1 MNCDITVFRIVRE
14 KKPKKTYIERHEH
27 EYFHYIYALNGHA
40 MIEVDYNQF
49 DVRERTLIMVPPR
62 VVHAIYSIEGF
73 IGLDIKFFCDS
84 DLTAQLDKIGYC
96 INKVTSYEDSILKS
110 IFFEAIQRKAF
121 YENMVNTHM
130 LEIIVRILRRKQKG
144 LFMLE
149 ENEFQNTLSEQLYFN
164 HFLHRVLDYIEQNI
178 DRDIKISELAQIC
191 NYNEN
196 YFSTYFKN
204 CTGYTPQKYINRKK
218 VEKALSLIIT
228 GDLTITQ
235 IADMLGFS
243 SIHYFSRVFKKELGV
258 SPSVYLGKTSIDIG
272 INIQKNKYTPASEF
286 EFLMKKMS

>member
-1 MNCDITVFRIVRE
+1 MDCNITVFRIVRE

-27 EYFHYIYALNGHA
+27 EYFHYIYALSGHA
-40 MIEVDYNQF
+40 MIEVGYNQF
-49 DVRERTLIMVPPR
+49 DVREGTLIMVPPR
-62 VVHAIYSIEGF
+62 IVHAIYSIEGF
-73 IGLDIKFFCDS
+73 IGLDIKFFCDLE
-84 DLTAQLDKIGYC
+84 LTSRLDKIGYC
-96 INKVTSYEDSILKS
+96 INKMTKYEDSIFKS
-110 IFFEAIQRKAF
+110 IFFEAIQKKTF

-130 LEIIVRILRRKQKG
+130 LEIIFRILRRKQKG

-149 ENEFQNTLSEQLYFN
+149 EDEFQNTLSEQLKFN
-164 HFLHRVLDYIEQNI
+164 HFLHLVLDYIEQNI

-196 YFSTYFKN
+196 YFSTYFKD

-218 VEKALSLIIT
+218 VEKALSLIIS

-258 SPSVYLGKTSIDIG
+258 SPSVYSGKTSIDIG
-272 INIQKNKYTPASEF
+272 INIEKNKFTPASEF
-286 EFLMKKMS
+286 EFLMKKMN